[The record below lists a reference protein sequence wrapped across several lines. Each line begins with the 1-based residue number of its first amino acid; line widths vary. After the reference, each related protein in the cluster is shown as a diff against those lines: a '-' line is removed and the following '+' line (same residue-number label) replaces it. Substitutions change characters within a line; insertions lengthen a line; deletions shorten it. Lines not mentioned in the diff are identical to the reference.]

1 MNDRGQYGSRAS
13 AWRSHGQAVIGV
25 TLFHGASDRDT
36 AAAEIDAQ
44 LHAIAAAVI
53 TAAGGDPTV
62 LPRSRSER
70 ADMLSV
76 DWKNRVR
83 RSRLMMERSPLL
95 PLWDDLVSPVFTE
108 WKEFYHE
115 RRNWYD
121 LSTKWFTSWEDY
133 VRWGNRINELRD
145 QVEARGVQIQLAPMK
160 QFHKSLQE
168 EAEEAAGDIKEG
180 LGDLFDILKYGL
192 IGVLGIGAIVAL
204 SSVVS
209 NVRRGKDP
217 AEKYVGMIREGRR
230 SRASSRA
237 LPQPRAQL
245 ALPPGSSAEDE

>member
-13 AWRSHGQAVIGV
+13 AWRPSNGRAVIGV

-53 TAAGGDPTV
+53 TAAGGDPSV
-62 LPRSRSER
+62 LPRSRSEQ
-70 ADMLSV
+70 ADLLSV

-83 RSRLMMERSPLL
+83 VSRRMMERSPLL

-121 LSTKWFTSWEDY
+121 LSTKWFTAWEDY
-133 VRWGNRINELRD
+133 VRWGNRINSLRD
-145 QVEARGVQIQLAPMK
+145 QVEAKGVQIQLAPMK
-160 QFHKSLQE
+160 QFHKSVQE
-168 EAEEAAGDIKEG
+168 KAEEAAGDIKEG
-180 LGDLFDILKYGL
+180 LGDLFGILKYGL
-192 IGVLGIGAIVAL
+192 IGVLALGGVVAI

-209 NVRRGKDP
+209 NVRKGRDP
-217 AEKYVGMIREGRR
+217 VEPYAGLYRGRR
-230 SRASSRA
+230 SRAPRA
-237 LPQPRAQL
+237 LPEPRARL
-245 ALPPGSSAEDE
+245 ALPPSAEDE